1 MAAMQG
7 LMVTGLV
14 GEDTTISVDDALK
27 AEKEKEKFKAKL
39 PKILGKPISHVH
51 W

>member
-14 GEDTTISVDDALK
+14 GDDTTICVDDALK
-27 AEKEKEKFKAKL
+27 AMKDTEKAKADL
-39 PKILGKPISHVH
+39 PSMLGMFPLE
-51 W
+51 

>member
-14 GEDTTISVDDALK
+14 GEDTTICVDDALK
-27 AEKEKEKFKAKL
+27 AVKESEKAKADL
-39 PKILGKPISHVH
+39 PSMLGTFPLK
-51 W
+51 